1 MFAVQTSLKPA
12 LFLLFVDSKWNLENL
27 EIKQYTQ
34 LWNGIKGN
42 TSQVNLQVTFKLL
55 PPMKSP

>member
-12 LFLLFVDSKWNLENL
+12 LFSLFVDPKWNLENL
-27 EIKQYTQ
+27 KIKQDDQ
-34 LWNGIKGN
+34 LWNGN
-42 TSQVNLQVTFKLL
+42 TIQVNLQVTFKLL